1 MSQTLQ
7 LSSLRGKTYDITF
20 QQNSFISD
28 IKKDLLICIYGSNM
42 TKDQQETQV
51 EIMYEGETLD
61 DTVPASSLATES
73 TLYYILNTAPIS
85 IPRKTSVNVSGS
97 AGPAGPTNSISPGIT
112 TGGIPPRHQGLPM
125 VKNYIQTPSDSLLS
139 SGSFEHNY
147 LSERATLN
155 RHCRPKT
162 TDDSLDD
169 SLRNKLTDMFVKLDE
184 YREGIL
190 GIQKNIEDI
199 LSQLP
204 KDSE

>member
-20 QQNSFISD
+20 QQDSFISD

-85 IPRKTSVNVSGS
+85 IPRKTSANVSGS
-97 AGPAGPTNSISPGIT
+97 AGQTNSISPGIT

-147 LSERATLN
+147 LLERETLN

-162 TDDSLDD
+162 TDD

-184 YREGIL
+184 YREGIQ

-199 LSQLP
+199 LAQLP